1 MSELG
6 IYRLSDDSGRTF
18 LRGLLATGRCI
29 PFIGAG
35 FTAGESARQGEVP
48 SGEEFTELMR
58 SALLKSPVE
67 NKPSDQSLK
76 DYGFQELAD
85 EYFREEI
92 VDVKEIKE
100 TLNALFTKVRISSEA
115 KRSFLRWQWDYLY
128 TLNIDDAIEH
138 ELDAIKVL
146 PYKNFARH
154 ESRQFVYKL
163 HGDATDAVTAGSRV
177 EIPVIFGTA
186 DYVQSLVS
194 NQALLS
200 AFRNDLAERHFLFVG
215 CSLSDELAI
224 LFTLAGIKIS
234 GSDISAN
241 KRVFVTSSLPENY
254 EQKKK
259 LRKYGIT
266 DVLVVDYADFYAFI
280 GSTPFPSSAKGSPLE
295 QYSYSQKNHG
305 VPADLQYPFLR
316 YLLQIAWSGH
326 YDSHNVAINR
336 SNLTSLEESIN
347 EPIVVVWGRRF
358 SGRTSVL
365 HSILHKFQNRRR
377 FFIPTSA
384 SASDALISDI
394 CRVKDSL
401 VVLDSDAAQISHLHR
416 LIKSAEDIRE
426 NKSTVVIA
434 SSRSLLTNFSSSS
447 LAANFE
453 CVEKMNPA
461 EAAAIN
467 HRLEEYGFS
476 KGWELGKK
484 HLENLFSIS
493 ESPVVKGLFKE
504 KSKLFNNVERL
515 ATNWRD
521 SNVGRFELSLL
532 FYLATRQRI
541 YSRYYRTL
549 AKEHGLAH
557 VSSTHFDDF
566 AINWAPFVEIEDSDR
581 ESNKSENSTRVMLC
595 NANAWVL
602 TVMRRLTAKIGA
614 IESASMVVRT
624 FRAMSAIDDRAFELL
639 MFDSLNAIF
648 PDTETVRGAAIRQIY
663 KDLAPQLASDAD
675 YWLQRA
681 KSIYYL
687 SKDEYELRMGVEY
700 CQKSI
705 VKRYR
710 KTSTNAKL
718 TRANLL
724 GKICRIKTVLEDVD
738 VIEAIDAYTE
748 AIASRSENPLYI
760 DDLLRKSDSGK
771 SYMNFVCNAASDR
784 PVLLLKR
791 HEVNAIRAYIKGI

>member
-1 MSELG
+1 MSDL
-6 IYRLSDDSGRTF
+6 RVHDLSEEPGQTF
-18 LRGLLATGRCI
+18 LRALLTTGKCI

-35 FTAGESARQGEVP
+35 FTAGELAHDGLVP
-48 SGEEFTELMR
+48 SSSEFTDIMR
-58 SALLKSPVE
+58 SALIRSPVT
-67 NKPSDQSLK
+67 NKPSDASLRS
-76 DYGFQELAD
+76 YGFQELAD

-92 VDVKEIKE
+92 VGVEEIKE
-100 TLNALFTKVRISSEA
+100 VLSARFTKVSIANEA
-115 KRSFLRWQWDYLY
+115 KKSFLRWQWDYFY
-128 TLNIDDAIEH
+128 TLNIDDAIER

-146 PYKNFARH
+146 PYKDFARL

-163 HGDATDAVTAGSRV
+163 HGDAQDAVTASSR
-177 EIPVIFGTA
+177 EDIPVIFGAA

-194 NQALLS
+194 NKALLS
-200 AFRNDLAERHFLFVG
+200 AFQNDLAERHFLFVG
-215 CSLSDELAI
+215 CNLSDELDI
-224 LFTLAGIKIS
+224 LFTLAGITIN
-234 GSDISAN
+234 GDDISAN
-241 KRVFVTSSLPENY
+241 KRVFVTSSPPTSY

-280 GSTPFPSSAKGSPLE
+280 GNTPLPSSVKGSPLE
-295 QYSYSQKNHG
+295 QYAYSPESHG
-305 VPADLQYPFLR
+305 IPKDLQDPFLR

-326 YDSHNVAINR
+326 YDSHTVAIAR
-336 SNLTSLEESIN
+336 SNLTTLEESIT
-347 EPIVVVWGRRF
+347 EPIIVVWGRRF

-384 SASDALISDI
+384 SASDALISEL
-394 CRVKDSL
+394 CRVKDAL
-401 VVLDSDAAQISHLHR
+401 VVLDSDAAQISQIHR
-416 LIKSAEDIRE
+416 LIRNVEEIRD
-426 NKSTVVIA
+426 NKSTIVIA
-434 SSRSLLTNFSSSS
+434 SSRSLLTNFSYAS

-453 CVEKMNPA
+453 CLEKMNPA

-467 HRLEEYGFS
+467 RGLEPYGFS

-504 KSKLFNNVERL
+504 KSKLFNNLDRL
-515 ATNWRD
+515 ANNWRD
-521 SNVGRFELSLL
+521 SNIGKFELSLL
-532 FYLATRQRI
+532 FYLVTRQRI

-557 VSSTHFDDF
+557 ISSTHFDDF
-566 AINWAPFVEIEDSDR
+566 ARNWAPFVEIEDSDP
-581 ESNKSENSTRVMLC
+581 ESNKAENSTRLMLC
-595 NANAWVL
+595 NANAWIL

-614 IESASMVVRT
+614 TESASMVVRT
-624 FRAMSAIDDRAFELL
+624 FLAMNAIDNRAFELL
-639 MFDSLNAIF
+639 MFDNLNAIF
-648 PDTETVRGAAIRQIY
+648 PDTEVIRGAAIRQIY
-663 KDLAPQLASDAD
+663 KDLALQLASDAD

-687 SKDEYELRMGVEY
+687 SKDEHELRMAVEY

-705 VKRYR
+705 VQRQR

-718 TRANLL
+718 TRPNLL
-724 GKICRIKTVLEDVD
+724 GKICRLKTVLEDAD
-738 VIEAIDAYTE
+738 VVEAIDAYTE

-771 SYMNFVCNAASDR
+771 SYMNFVCKAASDR
-784 PVLLLKR
+784 PVLLLKK
-791 HEVNAIRAYIKGI
+791 HEVNAIRDYIRGA